1 MTAIDF
7 GEPLQASLSVK
18 SRASVPCMDDDWFI
32 EHNETS
38 VCLVLGSEEESEG
51 EATEVEKK
59 KSEETLRDMVL
70 TANEYFNR
78 SSKEGGNWWE

>member
-1 MTAIDF
+1 VTAVDF
-7 GEPLQASLSVK
+7 GEAPQLSSVK
-18 SRASVPCMDDDWFI
+18 SRASVPVMDDDWFI
-32 EHNETS
+32 ADHETS
-38 VCLVLGSEEESEG
+38 VCLVVGSDHESEG

-78 SSKEGGNWWE
+78 TSREGENWWE